1 MKLDLP
7 MELAHGSART
17 FNSSHGSDVEG
28 QGQNLAGF
36 LCKGK
41 GSRPQTILYYIIQ
54 HYVIFYYTIL
64 YYTIIWL
71 CYILLEYTRLYYTRL
86 ESLHYMRWRD
96 MI

>member
-36 LCKGK
+36 FARERALGRKLYYTTLY
-41 GSRPQTILYYIIQ
+41 SIMLYSTILYYIILL
-54 HYVIFYYTIL
+54 YGCVIFCWNILDYTIL
-64 YYTIIWL
+64 
-71 CYILLEYTRLYYTRL
+71 
-86 ESLHYMRWRD
+86 D
-96 MI
+96 